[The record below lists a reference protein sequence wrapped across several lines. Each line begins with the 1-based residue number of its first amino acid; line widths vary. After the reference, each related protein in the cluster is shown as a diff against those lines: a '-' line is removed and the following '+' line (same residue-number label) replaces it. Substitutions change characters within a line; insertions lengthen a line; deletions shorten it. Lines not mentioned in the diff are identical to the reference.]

1 MKAST
6 LWLSAFL
13 MDQHSHPYM
22 ATEKTIHHSTHLCW
36 HCDVSASK
44 CSVQF
49 CQNFPSKKEAS
60 LNFVVLIVHS
70 DYGTQEKK
78 IYHHSHLF
86 SIICYEMKG
95 LDGMML
101 VFWMREWQST
111 PVFLPGEL
119 GGQRS
124 LVGSYRVVH
133 NWVMNTFRTLTSCQR
148 VEWEP
153 FWSSQSLPYQ
163 NFSVLNFLPYV
174 SNRGKNFE
182 ISVCFQCT
190 IYIFLSSMSPLKWT
204 RFLDFLTFHL
214 IFCFFSPSTILHIAI
229 TAVFPDNS
237 YTITLLQI

>member
-1 MKAST
+1 M
-6 LWLSAFL
+6 F
-13 MDQHSHPYM
+13 
-22 ATEKTIHHSTHLCW
+22 
-36 HCDVSASK
+36 
-44 CSVQF
+44 CSVL
-49 CQNFPSKKEAS
+49 SKLSFQEAS
-60 LNFVVLIVHS
+60 IFEFCGAHCPQWLWNPRKENLSPFTPFLHNLLWNERTRWQDAIFLNQGMAIHS
-70 DYGTQEKK
+70 
-78 IYHHSHLF
+78 
-86 SIICYEMKG
+86 SILAWRTWWTEEPGG
-95 LDGMML
+95 L
-101 VFWMREWQST
+101 Q
-111 PVFLPGEL
+111 
-119 GGQRS
+119 

-229 TAVFPDNS
+229 TAVFQDNS

>member
-49 CQNFPSKKEAS
+49 CQNFPSKKQAS
-60 LNFVVLIVHS
+60 LNFVVIIVHS

-78 IYHHSHLF
+78 IYHSSHLF

-124 LVGSYRVVH
+124 LVGYSWWGHIEWCTTEWWTRSGHWHPDKELSESLFGHH
-133 NWVMNTFRTLTSCQR
+133 NL
-148 VEWEP
+148 
-153 FWSSQSLPYQ
+153 SLI
-163 NFSVLNFLPYV
+163 
-174 SNRGKNFE
+174 K
-182 ISVCFQCT
+182 
-190 IYIFLSSMSPLKWT
+190 IFL
-204 RFLDFLTFHL
+204 
-214 IFCFFSPSTILHIAI
+214 C
-229 TAVFPDNS
+229 
-237 YTITLLQI
+237 